1 MDYHGTEL
9 GFGRGN
15 LYINSLPPKTDRGG
29 RPGTDYD
36 SLCTSWPKRL
46 TCDVRPYRPCP
57 ITGVV
62 PANLSGQVEP
72 KSPQARSL
80 TAGSDRPVIP
90 LRKMNVLRE
99 TVEEFRW
106 PRRGKNKVDADQRAG
121 PRQAAVGRVSEPALY
136 SIGILVLGICCTFV
150 SYFLFKLSCCPTRS
164 RFEHAVCLL
173 QFTSTWLYLTL

>member
-1 MDYHGTEL
+1 MMHILKNHTLTNKWRWEYSRAMILYKGKRGRFKSNKSGMDYHGTEL

-15 LYINSLPPKTDRGG
+15 LYINSLLPMTDRGG

-62 PANLSGQVEP
+62 PASLSGQVEP

-90 LRKMNVLRE
+90 LRKINVLRE

-121 PRQAAVGRVSEPALY
+121 PRQAAVGRVSEPALFT
-136 SIGILVLGICCTFV
+136 VCTV
-150 SYFLFKLSCCPTRS
+150 
-164 RFEHAVCLL
+164 
-173 QFTSTWLYLTL
+173 